1 MCYTDGSHK
10 ETDGYIRN
18 YLNDIKLSP
27 IASARIVYKYPDG
40 LWRAK
45 PIIIIHIS
53 QGHRLERDYVYP
65 MALLAMICA
74 LGMARLV
81 HHPHQTVVSDSQSS
95 IDHHTVKPPVLGE
108 SHHHFR
114 TELLL
119 KCIHHAR

>member
-27 IASARIVYKYPDG
+27 IASARMVYKYPDG

-53 QGHRLERDYVYP
+53 QGHRLERDSVYP
-65 MALLAMICA
+65 MELLAMICA

-81 HHPHQTVVSDSQSS
+81 HHPHQQKIVVSDSQSS
-95 IDHHTVKPPVLGE
+95 
-108 SHHHFR
+108 SN
-114 TELLL
+114 
-119 KCIHHAR
+119 